1 MFRRLGNA
9 LRRFMYGRYGS
20 DQLNMTLL
28 ITSVGVSLT
37 NSILSAFLYENQVYA
52 TVVYPILY
60 VVMMGLLVL
69 TIFRCL
75 SRNIYK
81 RQKENRRFL
90 AFFSRLKDRQHR
102 YFRCPGCKQQVRVP
116 RGKGKLS
123 IRCPKCG
130 QKFVKKT

>member
-28 ITSVGVSLT
+28 ISSVAVSVI
-37 NSILSAFLYENQVYA
+37 NSILSAFLYESRVYA
-52 TVVYPILY
+52 TIVYPILY
-60 VVMMGLLVL
+60 VIMMGLLAL

-90 AFFSRLKDRQHR
+90 GFFSRLKDRQHR
-102 YFRCPGCKQQVRVP
+102 YFRCPSCKQQVRVP

-130 QKFVKKT
+130 QKFVKKS